1 MRAIIRYFF
10 ISLHYVINSNAKID
24 EKNNIS
30 KYMWIY
36 LNIFNISAYCTVSKI
51 GTLANG
57 LQIKNRVSI
66 INCGSDSYIK
76 KLHIWEACIPLKG
89 IVGSNPP
96 LSAKIT
102 ENQTFPHYYN
112 LSD

>member
-66 INCGSDSYIK
+66 INCVSDSYIK
-76 KLHIWEACIPLKG
+76 KLHIWKACIPLKG
-89 IVGSNPP
+89 IGGSNPP

>member
-76 KLHIWEACIPLKG
+76 KLHIWKACIPLKG
-89 IVGSNPP
+89 IGGSNPP

>member
-36 LNIFNISAYCTVSKI
+36 LNIFNISAYLAAVKN
-51 GTLANG
+51 GTLANS
-57 LQIKNRVSI
+57 LQIKN
-66 INCGSDSYIK
+66 
-76 KLHIWEACIPLKG
+76 
-89 IVGSNPP
+89 
-96 LSAKIT
+96 
-102 ENQTFPHYYN
+102 
-112 LSD
+112 

>member
-1 MRAIIRYFF
+1 
-10 ISLHYVINSNAKID
+10 
-24 EKNNIS
+24 
-30 KYMWIY
+30 MWIY

-76 KLHIWEACIPLKG
+76 KLHIWKACNRQNRFG
-89 IVGSNPP
+89 GSNPP
-96 LSAKIT
+96 LSAVSYFK
-102 ENQTFPHYYN
+102 
-112 LSD
+112 

>member
-36 LNIFNISAYCTVSKI
+36 LNIFNISAYCTVFKI

-57 LQIKNRVSI
+57 LQIKNRVSV

-76 KLHIWEACIPLKG
+76 KLHIWKACNRQNRFG
-89 IVGSNPP
+89 GSNPP
-96 LSAKIT
+96 LSAVSY
-102 ENQTFPHYYN
+102 F
-112 LSD
+112 

>member
-30 KYMWIY
+30 KYMRIY
-36 LNIFNISAYCTVSKI
+36 LNIFNISAYLAATKN

-57 LQIKNRVSI
+57 LQIKN
-66 INCGSDSYIK
+66 
-76 KLHIWEACIPLKG
+76 
-89 IVGSNPP
+89 
-96 LSAKIT
+96 
-102 ENQTFPHYYN
+102 
-112 LSD
+112 